1 MVLLHTNLNRTV
13 SLVGIILAGTLLG
26 FQWQR
31 MADSGQLQMP
41 KIMLTCL
48 LTVGSYL
55 LAFFLVERLKKRREG
70 SRWVLASLIGSV
82 LSAFN
87 IQVVK
92 FLIVNAQDPFSPP
105 FLGQIDLIASGFLIC
120 ALFFSAISLLIMATI
135 HLMRRSLERLVSS

>member
-1 MVLLHTNLNRTV
+1 MALLQTNTNRTV

-26 FQWQR
+26 FEWQR

-55 LAFFLVERLKKRREG
+55 LAFFVVERLKKRREG

-82 LSAFN
+82 LGAFN

-105 FLGQIDLIASGFLIC
+105 FLEQIDLIASGFLIC
-120 ALFFSAISLLIMATI
+120 ALFFSVISLLIVATI
-135 HLMRRSLERLVSS
+135 HLMGHSLERFVS

>member
-70 SRWVLASLIGSV
+70 SRWVLASLVGSV

-92 FLIVNAQDPFSPP
+92 FLIVNAQDPFSPS
-105 FLGQIDLIASGFLIC
+105 FFEQIDLIASGFLTC
-120 ALFFSAISLLIMATI
+120 ALFFSVISLLIVATI
-135 HLMRRSLERLVSS
+135 HLMGRSLERIVS